1 MASELYVETLKGLT
15 SGANANK
22 VIIPSGQTLDASAGG
37 FTTPA
42 GHVIQVVSGSSSPG
56 DSSITSNSW
65 TDTSITASITPS
77 STSSKI
83 VVGFTFQ
90 YGMFVSGSGSSYG
103 GLRMLRDS
111 TVIYG
116 SGSDSGN
123 LYTEGAGSGNQQYR
137 IMSNMTYTDAPSTT
151 SQVTY
156 KIQGRL
162 FNGSQLTLHWSAMPF
177 SYTLMEI
184 AG

>member
-1 MASELYVETLKGLT
+1 MSRARTIANFGDGLVT
-15 SGANANK
+15 ADL
-22 VIIPSGQTLDASAGG
+22 PSDLGIVGSDL
-37 FTTPA
+37 PA
-42 GHVIQVVSGSSSPG
+42 GSVLQVVTGKSSPG

>member
-42 GHVIQVVSGSSSPG
+42 GHVIQVVQARTTTQVATTSSSYA
-56 DSSITSNSW
+56 
-65 TDTSITASITPS
+65 DTGFSASITPS

-83 VVGFTFQ
+83 LIIGTATLRAGTGGNNYQHTIYRNGTTNLAPTATRGLIQFRDAGNEQSDGTFTAM
-90 YGMFVSGSGSSYG
+90 Y
-103 GLRMLRDS
+103 LDS
-111 TVIYG
+111 
-116 SGSDSGN
+116 
-123 LYTEGAGSGNQQYR
+123 
-137 IMSNMTYTDAPSTT
+137 PSTT
-151 SQVTY
+151 SSTTYNWYHKSEGSVTCT
-156 KIQGRL
+156 
-162 FNGSQLTLHWSAMPF
+162 FVVDGSYAQL
-177 SYTLMEI
+177 TLMEI

>member
-1 MASELYVETLKGLT
+1 MALSK
-15 SGANANK
+15 
-22 VIIPSGQTLDASAGG
+22 IPSYLQNEAPLSLTAADLPSGSVL
-37 FTTPA
+37 
-42 GHVIQVVSGSSSPG
+42 QVVNGKSSPG
-56 DSSITSNSW
+56 DTSITANSW

-77 STSSKI
+77 STSSKVVI
-83 VVGFTFQ
+83 VFTFQ
-90 YGMFVSGSGSSYG
+90 YGMFRDGSGSSYG
-103 GLRMLRDS
+103 GLRLLRDS

-123 LYTEGAGSGNQQYR
+123 LYTEGSGNPNQQYR
-137 IMSNMTYTDAPSTT
+137 IMSNMTYTDSPSTI

-162 FNGSQLTLHWSAMPF
+162 YTGSQLTLHWSAMPF